1 MKKIDIEITVGFFIF
16 IGILCMAYT
25 SIKLGQVEFFKNN
38 YYELKAKFTSVT
50 GLKKDTPVEIS
61 GVKIGNVKS
70 IELKD
75 YQALVTFEIN
85 DHIKIHE
92 DAIASI
98 RTKGILGEQYIEIL
112 PGASDTVL
120 KPGETLFDT
129 EPPFDLLSV
138 IKNLVVGGDD
148 E

>member
-1 MKKIDIEITVGFFIF
+1 
-16 IGILCMAYT
+16 
-25 SIKLGQVEFFKNN
+25 
-38 YYELKAKFTSVT
+38 
-50 GLKKDTPVEIS
+50 
-61 GVKIGNVKS
+61 
-70 IELKD
+70 
-75 YQALVTFEIN
+75 ALVTFEIN

>member
-61 GVKIGNVKS
+61 GVKIGNV
-70 IELKD
+70 
-75 YQALVTFEIN
+75 
-85 DHIKIHE
+85 
-92 DAIASI
+92 
-98 RTKGILGEQYIEIL
+98 
-112 PGASDTVL
+112 
-120 KPGETLFDT
+120 
-129 EPPFDLLSV
+129 
-138 IKNLVVGGDD
+138 
-148 E
+148 